1 MNFTSS
7 TRNLAALI
15 FIGALVLHLMGTWIL
30 PLVDRDEP
38 RFAEASREMLQR
50 GDYVVPFFNNAYRFD
65 KPPLIYWCQAA
76 SMKLFGENE
85 FAVRFPSAVAAA
97 LIAVL
102 IFGFATRVAGNVV
115 GLKAAIIFTTSL
127 QVLVHAKLAVADM
140 AMVCLVTAGF
150 WSGWE
155 LSRPPEQNN
164 QNQNRFWWWIFYL
177 SLAFGFLAKGPVA
190 WLPLLAPIQAARK
203 RDGSWRRF
211 HPAIG
216 IFVMFAVIAIWAV
229 PALVQTNGDF
239 LRVGIGKHVIQRS
252 VAPME
257 GHGLQGTLGYFVML
271 PLYFLTVFASFFPWS
286 FFLPRLIRSK
296 FYAPARGEIDNYL
309 LLGIAAT
316 FVLFTLVSTK
326 LPHYTLPCFPLLA
339 LWLALNWENLVPSKK
354 LFQRMAI
361 GVAAIAVIVSLVG
374 FTLLRPC
381 FPAFEIFS
389 KTKSLL
395 KPEMEFASTG
405 YQEPGLVWY
414 FRGDVHGFYQSINA
428 AALPNFMAA
437 PGARFCILPTA
448 KISDVFPTI
457 PQSWIQTNSAG
468 MDFVH
473 FKRVDLTM
481 LVKPE

>member
-7 TRNLAALI
+7 TRNLTALI
-15 FIGALVLHLMGTWIL
+15 FAGALALHLMGTWIL

-65 KPPLIYWCQAA
+65 KPPLIYWCQVA

-85 FAVRFPSAVAAA
+85 FAARFPSAVAAA

-102 IFGFATRVAGNVV
+102 IFGFGTRVAGSAV
-115 GLKAAIIFTTSL
+115 GLKAAIVFTTSL

-140 AMVCLVTAGF
+140 AMVCFVTAGF

-164 QNQNRFWWWIFYL
+164 QKQNRLWWWIFYL
-177 SLAFGFLAKGPVA
+177 SLAIGFLAKGPVA
-190 WLPLLAPIQAARK
+190 WLPLLAPIQAAWK
-203 RDGSWRRF
+203 RDGSWRQF
-211 HPAIG
+211 KPVTG
-216 IFVMFAVIAIWAV
+216 ILIMFAVIAIWAI
-229 PALVQTNGDF
+229 PALLQTNGDF
-239 LRVGIGKHVIQRS
+239 LRIGIGKHIIQRS

-257 GHGLQGTLGYFVML
+257 GHGLHGALGYLVML

-286 FFLPRLIRSK
+286 FFLPRLISSK
-296 FYAPARGEIDNYL
+296 FRADARGEIDNYL

-316 FVLFTLVSTK
+316 FILFTLVSTK
-326 LPHYTLPCFPLLA
+326 LPHYTLPCFPLLS

-354 LFQRMAI
+354 NFQRMAI
-361 GVAAIAVIVSLVG
+361 GVAVLAIIVSLVG
-374 FTLLRPC
+374 FSLVRPC
-381 FPAFEIFS
+381 FPAAEMFS
-389 KTKSLL
+389 KTKSLM

-414 FRGDVHGFYQSINA
+414 FRGEVRGFYQPMNP
-428 AALPNFMAA
+428 AALPDFMAT

-448 KISDVFPTI
+448 KVPDVFPTI
-457 PQSWIQTNSAG
+457 PPSWIQTNSSG